1 MTKINNYL
9 PIKVQNF
16 LGKGSSSPLRNF
28 LARAVA
34 GTLGMKITNVFC
46 IYLANVL
53 LARWLGVEG
62 YGNYTYVLAWVNMLL
77 IPAVLGLE
85 ALIPRDVAIYQ
96 TQAQWSLAR
105 GIVGWSNRLVLC
117 TSLGLALVVIAWVG
131 GFTTADSEQLAI
143 FCLAMV
149 SLPFLALSR
158 LRQGVMQALRC
169 VIKGQIPEMVVR
181 PVVLVLFISGAYF
194 LGEQHLSATTAMTIH
209 ALASA
214 TTFCVGTF
222 LMWGVM
228 PASLKKATPQY
239 QTQVWFKS
247 ALPMLL
253 IAGMYAVNNKTD
265 MIMLGIFQEAKS
277 SVGIYFVAN
286 RGAGLI
292 QFVLVAFSV
301 SLAPVFASLY
311 AEGNHHKLREIA
323 IKSSRIIALLALAIA
338 FSLIIFRTQFLGLF
352 GEEYIQGEIILI
364 TLIFAQLANAL
375 TGSVAVL
382 LNMTNHQ
389 QDTAMAV
396 AGSAGLNVILNA
408 IMIPQWGAQGAALA
422 TTTTIVMANLYLV
435 VLVRKRLGFYPIA
448 LGKI

>member
-1 MTKINNYL
+1 MTKINNFL
-9 PIKVQNF
+9 PAKVQKF
-16 LGKGSSSPLRNF
+16 LIKGSPSPLRKF
-28 LARAVA
+28 LARAIT
-34 GTLGMKITNVFC
+34 GTLGMKIANVFC

-62 YGNYTYVLAWVNMLL
+62 YGNYTYVLTWVNMLL

-85 ALIPRDVAIYQ
+85 ALIPREVAVYQ
-96 TQAQWSLAR
+96 TQTQWDLAR
-105 GIVGWSNRLVLC
+105 GIVSWSNRLVLC
-117 TSLGLALVVIAWVG
+117 TSLGLALVVVAWVG
-131 GFTTADSEQLAI
+131 GFTSADSEQLAI

-169 VIKGQIPEMVVR
+169 VVKGQIPEMVVR
-181 PVVLVLFISGAYF
+181 PVVLVLLISGAYF
-194 LGEQHLSATTAMTIH
+194 LGEQNLSTTTAMTIH

-214 TTFCVGTF
+214 TTFFVGTF
-222 LMWGVM
+222 LMWEVM
-228 PASLKKATPQY
+228 PTSLKQATPQY
-239 QTQVWFKS
+239 QPQVWFKS

-253 IAGMYAVNNKTD
+253 IAGMYVVNNKTD
-265 MIMLGIFQEAKS
+265 IIMLGSFQGAKS
-277 SVGIYFVAN
+277 VGVYFVAN

-292 QFVLVAFSV
+292 QFVLIAFSV

-311 AEGNHHKLREIA
+311 AEGNHQKLREIA

-338 FSLIIFRTQFLGLF
+338 LGLIIFRNQFLGLF
-352 GEEYIQGEIILI
+352 GEEYLQGQAILI

-389 QDTAMAV
+389 QDTAIAV

-408 IMIPQWGAQGAALA
+408 IMIPQWGVQGAALA
-422 TTTTIVMANLYLV
+422 TTTTIVIANLYLTI
-435 VLVRKRLGFYPIA
+435 LVRKRLGFYPIA
-448 LGKI
+448 LGKV

>member
-1 MTKINNYL
+1 MTKINNFL
-9 PIKVQNF
+9 PAKVQKF
-16 LGKGSSSPLRNF
+16 LIKGSPSPLRKF
-28 LARAVA
+28 LARAIT
-34 GTLGMKITNVFC
+34 GTLGMKIANVFC

-62 YGNYTYVLAWVNMLL
+62 YGNYTYVLTWVNMLL

-85 ALIPRDVAIYQ
+85 ALIPREVAVYQ
-96 TQAQWSLAR
+96 TQTQWDLAR

-117 TSLGLALVVIAWVG
+117 TSLGLALVVVAWVG
-131 GFTTADSEQLAI
+131 GFTSADSEQLAI

-169 VIKGQIPEMVVR
+169 VVKGQIPEMVVR
-181 PVVLVLFISGAYF
+181 PVVLVLLISGAYF
-194 LGEQHLSATTAMTIH
+194 LGEQNLSATTAMTIH

-214 TTFCVGTF
+214 TTFFVGTF

-228 PASLKKATPQY
+228 PASLKQATPQY
-239 QTQVWFKS
+239 QSQVWFRS

-253 IAGMYAVNNKTD
+253 IAGMYVVNNKTD
-265 MIMLGIFQEAKS
+265 IIMLGSFQGSK

-292 QFVLVAFSV
+292 QFVLIAFSV

-311 AEGNHHKLREIA
+311 AEGNHQKLREIA
-323 IKSSRIIALLALAIA
+323 IKSSRIITFLALAIA
-338 FSLIIFRTQFLGLF
+338 LGLIIFRAQFLGLF
-352 GEEYIQGEIILI
+352 GEEYLQGQAILI

-389 QDTAMAV
+389 RDTAIAV
-396 AGSAGLNVILNA
+396 AGSAGLNVVLNA
-408 IMIPQWGAQGAALA
+408 IMIPQWGVQGAALA
-422 TTTTIVMANLYLV
+422 TTTTIVIANLYLTI
-435 VLVRKRLGFYPIA
+435 LVRKRLGFYPLA
-448 LGKI
+448 LGKV